1 MIGPQDR
8 IALPVGVELRG
19 DALLDVLRLTS
30 VPVNPTG
37 LVVLGARTPE
47 HAAAELERCYGVDAR
62 VALDDA
68 LRFCAE
74 LNAQLLLNVA
84 THGGRVALVCR
95 WLRRVP
101 FLLPFGVLPSV
112 PVARR
117 PVDTTRARSLARSV
131 PNALGPF
138 VALLFASGTLVT
150 GLLLAGAGIAA
161 PALAA
166 ALGAAIA
173 GTVLVHELAHLA
185 ALRGVPACVVT
196 RGFRIAVVHRVV
208 SRGRARGV
216 AACGP
221 GAGLGLAACLVALLS
236 SVPSTEL
243 GATALVSLVNALGLT
258 VLSSDGRTLCGL
270 R

>member
-8 IALPVGVELRG
+8 LALPAGVELLD
-19 DALLDVLRLTS
+19 DALHDVVRLFS
-30 VPVNPTG
+30 VPVNRTG
-37 LVVLGARTPE
+37 LAVLGAATPE
-47 HAAAELERCYGVDAR
+47 DAAAELERRYGVDAAS
-62 VALDDA
+62 ALDDV
-68 LRFCAE
+68 LRFCTE

-84 THGGRVALVCR
+84 AHGGRVALVCR
-95 WLRRVP
+95 WLGRVP
-101 FLLPFGVLPSV
+101 FLLPFGVLPSA

-117 PVDTTRARSLARSV
+117 PVDTTRGRSLARSV
-131 PNALGPF
+131 PGALGPF
-138 VALLFASGTLVT
+138 VMLLFVSGTLVT
-150 GLLLAGAGIAA
+150 GLSLAAVGVAAPTLAG
-161 PALAA
+161 

-196 RGFRIAVVHRVV
+196 RGFRIAVVHRAI
-208 SRGRARGV
+208 SRGRARRV

-221 GAGLGLAACLVALLS
+221 AAGLGLAACFVAALWA
-236 SVPSTEL
+236 VPSSEL